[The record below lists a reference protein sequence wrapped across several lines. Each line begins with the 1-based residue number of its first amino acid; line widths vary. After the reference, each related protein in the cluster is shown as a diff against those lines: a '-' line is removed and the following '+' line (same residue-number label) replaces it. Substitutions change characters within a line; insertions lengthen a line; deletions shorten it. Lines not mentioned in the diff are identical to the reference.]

1 MSNVQV
7 RRRLHRVQAIEAREV
22 IVVVAVVV
30 TAPMAEIEQC
40 VAVVAV
46 VVEATLV
53 VVGAESGCWCEEM
66 HLSLLV
72 QVVRAVAVAVADAFI
87 QVALVDSVN
96 LASHLCLSHL

>member
-22 IVVVAVVV
+22 IVAVVV

-40 VAVVAV
+40 VVAV
-46 VVEATLV
+46 VEVTLV

-87 QVALVDSVN
+87 RVALVDSTN
-96 LASHLCLSHL
+96 LASHLCLSHM

>member
-22 IVVVAVVV
+22 MVAVAVVV

-40 VAVVAV
+40 VVAV
-46 VVEATLV
+46 VEVTLV
-53 VVGAESGCWCEEM
+53 VVVAESGCWCEDM

-72 QVVRAVAVAVADAFI
+72 RVVRAVAVAVADAFI

>member
-22 IVVVAVVV
+22 VVVV

-40 VAVVAV
+40 VVAV
-46 VVEATLV
+46 VEVTLV
-53 VVGAESGCWCEEM
+53 VVVAESGCWCEEM

-72 QVVRAVAVAVADAFI
+72 RVVRAVAVAVADAFI